1 MNNSVLN
8 LVLSYGDLSYQSGY
22 RTRVI
27 GELLSLD
34 RQAGVEPFLLAF
46 DRNPEGFDKLAPE
59 VPYRVFN
66 RSQVVRFYPAVVR
79 LAHTHGI
86 RLVHAHNLYSAVL
99 ALSAKPFCSY
109 KVVFDYHGRIPE
121 EYVSLGKGGEPSRK
135 ALEVLEAWAV
145 RNSDHVVAVSDKLA
159 DYLKERYRLASTKI
173 SVIPCCADDS
183 IFRWDPGRR
192 ATVRQSMNLSGKL
205 LCTHLGTFFDWYDPK
220 LLLRA
225 FDQLRNRFDSH
236 LLVITPNIE
245 NTRRYLSSRLAANTF
260 TVMQADHA
268 SVPGLLNASDLGCLL
283 LRPSANIET
292 SSPAKFSEYLNCGL
306 PVLIT
311 PGVGDFSALVAR
323 ERVGQILG
331 GEAVVETD
339 FIESLIHDRENIA
352 ARSAAAGQRL
362 TWQAFRSTWSKIAD
376 RFE

>member
-1 MNNSVLN
+1 
-8 LVLSYGDLSYQSGY
+8 
-22 RTRVI
+22 
-27 GELLSLD
+27 
-34 RQAGVEPFLLAF
+34 
-46 DRNPEGFDKLAPE
+46 
-59 VPYRVFN
+59 
-66 RSQVVRFYPAVVR
+66 
-79 LAHTHGI
+79 
-86 RLVHAHNLYSAVL
+86 
-99 ALSAKPFCSY
+99 
-109 KVVFDYHGRIPE
+109 
-121 EYVSLGKGGEPSRK
+121 
-135 ALEVLEAWAV
+135 
-145 RNSDHVVAVSDKLA
+145 
-159 DYLKERYRLASTKI
+159 
-173 SVIPCCADDS
+173 
-183 IFRWDPGRR
+183 
-192 ATVRQSMNLSGKL
+192 MNLSGKL